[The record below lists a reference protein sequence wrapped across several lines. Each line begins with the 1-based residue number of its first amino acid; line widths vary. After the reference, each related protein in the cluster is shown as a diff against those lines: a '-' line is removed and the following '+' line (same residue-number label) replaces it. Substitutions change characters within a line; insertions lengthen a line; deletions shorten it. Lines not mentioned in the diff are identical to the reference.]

1 MMPGTREPIVED
13 LRATLDALVTTSSG
27 SDVTT
32 DLVGRLIAQAAALAR
47 VLGVEADAAARATA
61 ARLRREVDAAV
72 ASADAG
78 PPVTDRHAPWADAA
92 GAPGDAAPAQG

>member
-1 MMPGTREPIVED
+1 MRLATTR
-13 LRATLDALVTTSSG
+13 SG
-27 SDVTT
+27 SEVTT

-72 ASADAG
+72 AAGTSADAG
-78 PPVTDRHAPWADAA
+78 PPATDRHSPWAD
-92 GAPGDAAPAQG
+92 GCGRHPGDAVPTQG